1 MKKKLRE
8 LKPGARFIYGGVE
21 WVLLELKGNEAVA
34 IAADCVCERAFDRD
48 NANDWRRSSLRQELN
63 GEFLAM
69 LISEGAEPTA
79 FIEFESDL
87 TADDGMTDY
96 GTARDK
102 IALLSCDLYR
112 EYRALLPKIECWWW
126 TLTPWTCAHEYSYS
140 VRRVNSS
147 GAIGRDSAC
156 SGVRCVRPLCHLQ
169 SDILVSVPD
178 EDAETEQSTS
188 VEQAI
193 NDMMKILDERP
204 LELWGEI
211 MGALVA
217 YACRE

>member
-1 MKKKLRE
+1 MKKKLNE
-8 LKPGARFIYGGVE
+8 LKAGERFDYGGVN
-21 WVLLELKGNEAVA
+21 WTLLELKGEEAICFASTPVL
-34 IAADCVCERAFDRD
+34 DRAFDKNNR
-48 NANDWRRSSLRQELN
+48 NDWRKSSLRKELN
-63 GEFLAM
+63 GNFLTD
-69 LISEGAEPTA
+69 LIQNGADPAA

-96 GTARDK
+96 GTAWDK
-102 IALLSCDLYR
+102 IALISCDIYR
-112 EYRALLPKIECWWW
+112 ECRALLPGIGRWWW
-126 TLTPWTCAHEYSYS
+126 TLTPWTCDPEYLCS
-140 VRRVNSS
+140 VRDVDSS
-147 GAIGRDSAC
+147 GAMGWFDACYGIG
-156 SGVRCVRPLCHLQ
+156 GVRPLCHLQ
-169 SDILVSVPD
+169 SSIFVSVPD
-178 EDAETEQSTS
+178 ENAETEQSTS

>member
-1 MKKKLRE
+1 MKKKLNA
-8 LKPGARFIYGGVE
+8 LKPGAWFIYGGVE

-48 NANDWRRSSLRQELN
+48 NANDWRRSSLRRELN

-96 GTARDK
+96 GTAQDK
-102 IALLSCDLYR
+102 IALPSCDLYR
-112 EYRALLPKIECWWW
+112 EYRALLPKIGCWWW
-126 TLTPWTCAHEYSYS
+126 TLTPWTCDPEYSSY
-140 VRRVNSS
+140 VRDVNSS
-147 GAIGRDSAC
+147 GAMDWDDAYYGSR
-156 SGVRCVRPLCHLQ
+156 GVRPLCHLE
-169 SDILVSVPD
+169 SDILVSLPD

-204 LELWGEI
+204 MELWGEI

>member
-1 MKKKLRE
+1 MKKKLNE
-8 LKPGARFIYGGVE
+8 LQPGERFDYGGVN
-21 WVLLELKGNEAVA
+21 WTLLELKGEEAICISSTPVL
-34 IAADCVCERAFDRD
+34 DRAFDKD
-48 NANDWRRSSLRQELN
+48 NRNDWRRSSLRKELN
-63 GEFLAM
+63 GNFLAT
-69 LISEGAEPTA
+69 LDINGADSAA
-79 FIEFESDL
+79 FMEFEGDL

-102 IALLSCDLYR
+102 IALITCDLYR
-112 EYRALLPKIECWWW
+112 EHRALLPKIGCWQW
-126 TLTPWTCAHEYSYS
+126 TLTPWTCDPEYSCS
-140 VRRVNSS
+140 VRYVGSS
-147 GAIGRDSAC
+147 GTMGWNVAYHGD
-156 SGVRCVRPLCHLQ
+156 GGVRPLCHLK

>member
-1 MKKKLRE
+1 MKKKLNA
-8 LKPGARFIYGGVE
+8 LKPGARFIYGGVD
-21 WVLLELKGNEAVA
+21 WALLELKGNEAVA
-34 IAADCVCERAFDRD
+34 ITAGCVYQRAFDRD
-48 NANDWRRSSLRQELN
+48 NANDWRRSSLRKELN
-63 GEFLAM
+63 GEFLTI
-69 LISEGAEPTA
+69 LISEGADPAA
-79 FIEFESDL
+79 FMEFESDL

-96 GTARDK
+96 GTAWDK
-102 IALLSCDLYR
+102 IALISCDLYR
-112 EYRALLPKIECWWW
+112 EYRALIPKIGCWWW
-126 TLTPWTCAHEYSYS
+126 TLTPWTCDPEYSFS
-140 VRRVNSS
+140 VRSVASS
-147 GAIGRDSAC
+147 GAMSRDSAYY
-156 SGVRCVRPLCHLQ
+156 GYWGVRPLCHLQ

-217 YACRE
+217 YVCRE

>member
-1 MKKKLRE
+1 MKKKLNA
-8 LKPGARFIYGGVE
+8 LKPGARFIYGGVN
-21 WVLLELKGNEAVA
+21 WALLELKGNEAVA
-34 IAADCVCERAFDRD
+34 ITADCVCQRAFDRD
-48 NANDWRRSSLRQELN
+48 NANDWRRSSLRKELN
-63 GEFLAM
+63 GEFLTM
-69 LISEGAEPTA
+69 LISEGADPAA
-79 FIEFESDL
+79 FMEFESDL

-102 IALLSCDLYR
+102 IALITCDLYR
-112 EYRALLPKIECWWW
+112 EYRALLPGIGRWWW
-126 TLTPWTCAHEYSYS
+126 TLIPWTCDPEYSYN
-140 VRRVNSS
+140 VRHVGSS
-147 GAIGRDSAC
+147 GALNWNVAYNGFR
-156 SGVRCVRPLCHLQ
+156 GVRPLCHLQ

-217 YACRE
+217 YAYRE